1 MCYKITFQSNFSQ
14 WKTKTKCFVM
24 SSVTIFFTLNVKEVT
39 TRDSIKQATE
49 NLWSSSW
56 LKRKQT
62 AVLNDSNQTAIKSSI
77 YNSL

>member
-1 MCYKITFQSNFSQ
+1 
-14 WKTKTKCFVM
+14 M